1 MRGSNGCMPASC
13 ITKTTQHASLGFPPS
28 DLVCLN
34 ALLASSAPFRLL
46 LCRSALHLLLAFN
59 WRATYCATVLGSTTS
74 LFTATQDVVKVSL
87 VGKDVLMVGCGH
99 GLVCVR

>member
-1 MRGSNGCMPASC
+1 MKEHWHVFPGS
-13 ITKTTQHASLGFPPS
+13 PS
-28 DLVCLN
+28 NLICPN
-34 ALLASSAPFRLL
+34 ALLALIASFRLL
-46 LCRSALHLLLAFN
+46 LCRSALHLLLAFS
-59 WRATYCATVLGSTTS
+59 WHATYCATVLGSTTL